1 MAFLLHVRME
11 YVVPEKI
18 RPIQTIYYKTLDSF
32 PWLIV
37 KKPAKASVIA
47 AQNFVWKKPPKI

>member
-1 MAFLLHVRME
+1 MAFFLHVRME

-18 RPIQTIYYKTLDSF
+18 RPIQTNYYKTLDSF

-37 KKPAKASVIA
+37 KKPPKASVIV
-47 AQNFVWKKPPKI
+47 AQNFV